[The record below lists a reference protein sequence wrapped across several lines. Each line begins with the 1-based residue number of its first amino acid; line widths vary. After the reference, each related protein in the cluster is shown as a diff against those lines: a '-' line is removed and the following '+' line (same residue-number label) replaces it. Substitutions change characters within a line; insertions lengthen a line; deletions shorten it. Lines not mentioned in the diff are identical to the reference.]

1 MRDNAVLRFVG
12 SLGVAF
18 CIVLAMLWFA
28 LEISG
33 FADRDESR
41 VLETHDVTL
50 LSESERLD
58 LQELLGEG
66 RYALTRPDTPDPVMA
81 PAPRTSERGFVRL
94 DVSVDASGSVADV
107 RVIDADPPGIYE
119 SQAVAE
125 IRGKRYAPDIVN
137 GVPVASRRLEIVDFT
152 VSPVPDAVGGRE

>member
-18 CIVLAMLWFA
+18 CIVSAMLWFA

-33 FADRDESR
+33 FAGRDESR
-41 VLETHDVTL
+41 ELETHDVTL

-66 RYALTRPDTPDPVMA
+66 RYALLPPVAPAPVSA
-81 PAPRTSERGFVRL
+81 PAPRTAARGFVRL
-94 DVSVDASGSVADV
+94 DVGVDASGRVADV

-125 IRGKRYAPDIVN
+125 IRGRQYAPDVVD
-137 GVPVASRRLEIVDFT
+137 GVAVASRRLEIVDFT
-152 VSPVPDAVGGRE
+152 VAPVADAAGGRE

>member
-1 MRDNAVLRFVG
+1 MRDSAGLRFAG

-18 CIVLAMLWFA
+18 CIVSAMLWLA

-41 VLETHDVTL
+41 ALATHDVTL

-66 RYALTRPDTPDPVMA
+66 RWALTLPVVPDPVTA
-81 PAPRTSERGFVRL
+81 PAPPTAARGFVRL
-94 DVSVDASGSVADV
+94 AVSVDASGSVAEV

-119 SQAVAE
+119 FQAVAE
-125 IRGKRYAPDIVN
+125 IRGRHYSPDVVN
-137 GVPVASRRLEIVDFT
+137 GVPVATRRLEIVDFT
-152 VSPVPDAVGGRE
+152 VSPVAGGSRE